1 MPALTP
7 SFLFDLESNLR
18 KIVDDEYSRLA
29 SDLWWS
35 KVAKVRPSSSKR
47 EILTWLLS
55 TAQIEDQGLGGNMSF
70 EDMVMRT
77 TEFTNKDSGNGLKL
91 RRQQFEDLDGNGV
104 DIASQWAR
112 DTAAYMAY
120 WPQKQ
125 VVAAMKA
132 GETGL
137 AYDGKAFFAT
147 NHPVDGGSSSTTYSN
162 LLTSSV
168 DISAAVS
175 AAVALENLQSVFA
188 HIASIKMPNGED
200 PRRLRPAGLIV
211 PPKLYGRAVQLT
223 SAKSIAQA
231 VGSAGGSADVE
242 ALIKSLGYGTPIMA
256 DEFAG
261 FESDTTYFVVAEQ
274 VSTSQLGAMV
284 YSEREPYRIT
294 YYTGQGGGTGADAVL
309 DRAQELEWHNHGRN
323 VTAYG
328 HPFLLFKCKA

>member
-55 TAQIEDQGLGGNMSF
+55 TAQIESQGLGGNMSF

-77 TEFTNKDSGNGLKL
+77 TEFTNMDSGNGLKL

-132 GETGL
+132 GETAL

-147 NHPVDGGSSSTTYSN
+147 DHPVDGGSSSYTYSN
-162 LLTSSV
+162 LFSSV
-168 DISAAVS
+168 GINGDVDD
-175 AAVALENLQSVFA
+175 ALTNLQTVFA
-188 HIASIKMPNGED
+188 NIASIKMPNGED

-223 SAKSIAQA
+223 SAKFLA
-231 VGSAGGSADVE
+231 SAANSAAATSDVE
-242 ALIKSLGYGTPIMA
+242 MLIKSLGYGTPIMA

-261 FESDTTYFVVAEQ
+261 WESDTSYFVVAEQ
-274 VSTSQLGAMV
+274 ISTSQLGAMV

-294 YYTGQGGGTGADAVL
+294 YYTGQGGSTGVDAIL

>member
-1 MPALTP
+1 MGALTP
-7 SFLFDLESNLR
+7 SFLFDLESNMR
-18 KIVDDEYSRLA
+18 KIVEDEYSRLA

-35 KVAKVRPSSSKR
+35 KVAKVRPSGTKR

-55 TAQIEDQGLGGNMSF
+55 TAQIEDQGLGGNIAF
-70 EDMVMRT
+70 EDMVALY
-77 TEFTNKDSGNGLKL
+77 TEFTNKDSGNALKL

-125 VVAAMKA
+125 VVSLMKN

-137 AYDGKAFFAT
+137 AYDGLPFFSAS
-147 NHPVDGGSSSTTYSN
+147 HPVDGKSSSTTFSN
-162 LLTSSV
+162 LFTSVGINGS
-168 DISAAVS
+168 DAAVS
-175 AAVALENLQSVFA
+175 LANLQTVFA
-188 HIASIKMPNGED
+188 NIASIKMPNGED
-200 PRRLRPAGLIV
+200 PRRLRPAAIIC
-211 PPKLYGRAVQLT
+211 PPKLYPKAVQLT
-223 SAKSIAQA
+223 SAKFLAQA

-242 ALIKSLGYGTPIMA
+242 MLIKSLGYGTPVMA

-284 YSEREPYRIT
+284 YVEREPYRIN

-323 VTAYG
+323 VTGYG